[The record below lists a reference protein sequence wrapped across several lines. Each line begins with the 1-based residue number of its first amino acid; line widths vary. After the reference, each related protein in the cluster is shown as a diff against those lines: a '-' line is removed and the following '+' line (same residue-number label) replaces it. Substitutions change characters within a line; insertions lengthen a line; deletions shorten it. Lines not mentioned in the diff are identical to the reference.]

1 MPSPSEPLLD
11 LLNAAGGGDHAAF
24 ARLYARTQVHLFSVA
39 QRMLM
44 QQHAAEDVLQ
54 DAFVNIWKSAHSY
67 RADNAVA
74 PHISSDGH
82 VMAWLIA
89 VVRNKALD
97 ALRSRTRRKEDALPD
112 ANTLGHAD
120 ARGDDAELP
129 PGHMAASALE
139 QLSRANEAAQVDK
152 CMTQLAG
159 SHRQCLALAYY
170 QGLSHSEVAQQMGA
184 PLGSVKA
191 WIRRGLSKLKDCL
204 DTRSVLDAAR

>member
-1 MPSPSEPLLD
+1 MSNPTEPLLD
-11 LLNAAGGGDHAAF
+11 LLNAAGDGDHEAF
-24 ARLYARTQVHLFSVA
+24 ARLYARTQVHLFSIA

-54 DAFVNIWKSAHSY
+54 EAFVNIWKSAHSY
-67 RADNAVA
+67 RADHAVA
-74 PHISSDGH
+74 PHISGDGH

-112 ANTLGHAD
+112 AD
-120 ARGDDAELP
+120 ALSDDESDLP

-139 QLSRANEAAQVDK
+139 QLSRANEAAQVDQ

-170 QGLSHSEVAQQMGA
+170 QGLSHLEVAQQMGA

-204 DTRSVLDAAR
+204 DTRSLLDAAR